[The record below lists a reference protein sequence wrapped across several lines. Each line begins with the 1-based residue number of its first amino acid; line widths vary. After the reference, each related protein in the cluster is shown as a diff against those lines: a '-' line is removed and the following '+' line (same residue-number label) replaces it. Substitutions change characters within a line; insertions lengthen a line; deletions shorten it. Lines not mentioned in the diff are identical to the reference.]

1 MFSTYCL
8 DTYPNDSM
16 VFIFNFKSITA
27 EVKRRQKSLWGKKNL
42 YKFLF
47 ISYINSFVNRLFYT
61 RSEIIYAFSC
71 VKYCHMIFNRQ
82 NKIRNSKI
90 WYSTK
95 KPFFLFLFIK
105 FTPWG
110 GFTVVILSST
120 LDGWLSEENVKSI
133 F

>member
-8 DTYPNDSM
+8 GTYPNDSM
-16 VFIFNFKSITA
+16 VFIFNLKSITA
-27 EVKRRQKSLWGKKNL
+27 EVKRRQKSLWGKHFFFS
-42 YKFLF
+42 YEFLF
-47 ISYINSFVNRLFYT
+47 ISFINSFVNRLFYT

-82 NKIRNSKI
+82 NKIQ
-90 WYSTK
+90 K
-95 KPFFLFLFIK
+95 KFDIQLKNRFLLFIK